1 MLINSLG
8 LPQIVHTGK
17 TCIRFEQS
25 DSRVKVW
32 FEDGTSEEGDLL
44 IAADGIHSTIR
55 DTLMPSVKPRYAGY
69 TCWRAVVET
78 KPNLRGYNPK
88 VFIETW
94 GRKGRFGLVPLQD
107 NRIYWF
113 ACVNAKVENSPLRN
127 FSVTELH

>member
-1 MLINSLG
+1 M
-8 LPQIVHTGK
+8 
-17 TCIRFEQS
+17 
-25 DSRVKVW
+25 KVW
-32 FEDGTSEEGDLL
+32 FEDGTSEEEDLL

-113 ACVNAKVENSPLRN
+113 TCVNAKVENSPLRN